1 MAKIKGAVVVNT
13 ERCKGC
19 NLCVVACPSDVLEL
33 HPREVNNKGYHY
45 VYMKNPDACIGC
57 ASCGLVCP
65 DGCLTI
71 YKVKNIKLYQDMAE
85 DIKLM
90 KGNEAIAHAAIRYGV
105 GRLLRLSDHSAVG
118 DIGNPYGRDA
128 VGKDRHGSLTSG
140 ERGSRY

>member
-33 HPREVNNKGYHY
+33 HPREVN
-45 VYMKNPDACIGC
+45 VALRLDRFEDLPDACIGC

-71 YKVKNIKLYQDMAE
+71 YKVKI
-85 DIKLM
+85 
-90 KGNEAIAHAAIRYGV
+90 
-105 GRLLRLSDHSAVG
+105 
-118 DIGNPYGRDA
+118 
-128 VGKDRHGSLTSG
+128 
-140 ERGSRY
+140 